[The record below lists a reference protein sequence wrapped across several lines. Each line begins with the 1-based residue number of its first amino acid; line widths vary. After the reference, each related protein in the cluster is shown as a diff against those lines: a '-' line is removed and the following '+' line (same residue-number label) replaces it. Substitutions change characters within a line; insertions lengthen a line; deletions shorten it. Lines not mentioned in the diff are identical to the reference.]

1 MKCLLVY
8 DDYTIRYK
16 QLKHFSG
23 VRGVNLRGTQLPNL
37 SGNSE
42 IRSSLI
48 RSFSGPRMMTGR
60 VYSTCKR
67 WTVSYD
73 STASS
78 DAILRIK

>member
-1 MKCLLVY
+1 M
-8 DDYTIRYK
+8 
-16 QLKHFSG
+16 
-23 VRGVNLRGTQLPNL
+23 NLRGTQLPNL

-48 RSFSGPRMMTGR
+48 RSLSGPRMMTGR

-73 STASS
+73 NTASS
-78 DAILRIK
+78 DAILRIEKERQERTEIIEWRNEMMQN